1 MDRSLKLI
9 LEALLFASE
18 RPLSARE
25 IHSWFPDE
33 SLSTIKDALNQLCA
47 EYEAMG
53 RSFTLKEVAEGYQF
67 RTVSEYAPYVLRMF
81 KANPTRLSRPAMET
95 LAIVAYKQ
103 PILRQEIE
111 RLRGVDVGGPLRT
124 LLEKSL
130 IKVVGRK
137 SLPGKPLIYGTT
149 KRFLEVFD
157 LKDIDS
163 LPRLT
168 EIKALGTAENEITSP
183 TTTGEEIQEGTA
195 SQESAQP
202 AQESGSDDEEREI
215 SASSE

>member
-1 MDRSLKLI
+1 M
-9 LEALLFASE
+9 
-18 RPLSARE
+18 
-25 IHSWFPDE
+25 
-33 SLSTIKDALNQLCA
+33 
-47 EYEAMG
+47 
-53 RSFTLKEVAEGYQF
+53 
-67 RTVSEYAPYVLRMF
+67 
-81 KANPTRLSRPAMET
+81 
-95 LAIVAYKQ
+95 
-103 PILRQEIE
+103 
-111 RLRGVDVGGPLRT
+111 
-124 LLEKSL
+124 LEKSL

-137 SLPGKPLIYGTT
+137 NLPGKPLIYGTT

-195 SQESAQP
+195 SQEGAQP
-202 AQESGSDDEEREI
+202 AQESGSGDQEREI